1 MGFSRLRTITEPTPS
16 GVPSSRTTLSRIQ
29 YLPGVAPNIASGTV
43 KYRIPTKVSQG
54 HATAVVVEYM
64 PPLAVMKPE
73 VTSVPP

>member
-1 MGFSRLRTITEPTPS
+1 
-16 GVPSSRTTLSRIQ
+16 LSRIQ

-73 VTSVPP
+73 VTSVTP